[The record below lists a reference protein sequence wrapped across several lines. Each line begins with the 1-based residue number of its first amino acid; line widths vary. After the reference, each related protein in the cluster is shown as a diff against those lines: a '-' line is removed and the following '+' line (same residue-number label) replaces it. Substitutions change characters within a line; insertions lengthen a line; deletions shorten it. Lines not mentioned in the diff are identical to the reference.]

1 MVLALAVHTV
11 EEVSA
16 RIPFCMM
23 VLNEV
28 LGRQTTSS
36 SVPPGLHNRF
46 LIPTSGTV
54 SISVW
59 DAPDLET
66 LKQWLDET
74 LSEYCETE
82 CYEAVEEFL
91 QGIAVELARGRVSE
105 SVSQKTGAAAA
116 TVGEKAQVA
125 LNATAAKAREAGQKV
140 GQRFDEIDQK

>member
-36 SVPPGLHNRF
+36 VPPGLHNRF

-54 SISVW
+54 SISVR

-66 LKQWLDET
+66 PKQRLDET

-82 CYEAVEEFL
+82 CYEAVEEFS